1 MRGPKV
7 QTQENVDKQLTHAI
21 AQLSVSGVALLVT
34 TNL

>member
-7 QTQENVDKQLTHAI
+7 QTQENVDKQLTHA
-21 AQLSVSGVALLVT
+21 QLSVSGVALLVT